1 MTEWAALEWSFH
13 PWRDAR
19 TLMMR
24 SLVAGGLCVTLA
36 MVAAGPGLVRWALV
50 AAAALSFAGP
60 LVPVECR
67 LDEGGIVR
75 RTFLGVQQ
83 RTWDQVRR
91 ARVDAGGIRFS
102 PFTSRHWLDAFRT
115 LELPLPAG
123 AAGLADR
130 ARELLRA
137 HGL

>member
-1 MTEWAALEWSFH
+1 MVVAEPGPTRWV
-13 PWRDAR
+13 
-19 TLMMR
+19 MM
-24 SLVAGGLCVTLA
+24 
-36 MVAAGPGLVRWALV
+36 

-60 LVPVECR
+60 LIPVDCR

-91 ARVDAGGIRFS
+91 ARVDAAGVRFS

-115 LELPLPAG
+115 LDLPLPAG

-130 ARELLRA
+130 ARELLAA